1 MQKYMA
7 IPPDR
12 VPVRV
17 VAALAL
23 CLGGSAGAQASD
35 NANTEQAQV
44 REISIRAE
52 QYAFAPN
59 EIEVTQGE
67 TIRLTLEAVDV
78 PHGIAIADLGV
89 NVVARPGEA
98 PAVVEFDV
106 DTPGRFLFTCAV
118 FCGTGHGRMRGVLT
132 VAPSSSGAP
141 GDGPDRVDDL
151 AVDLFEPDFNLSTLP
166 TTLRLPHRSLAFR
179 LTHRFSRPLDGGPG
193 FGNFAEDFFGLD
205 STAIIGLELRYGL
218 APGAQV
224 GIYRNNDRNTQI
236 FGRYNILW
244 QGNEHGIGLDAYL
257 SFEGAN
263 NLRDEH
269 SPAVGLVL
277 SKRLGE
283 RVAIYAEPIWVG
295 NTNKPFLLHPEP
307 GFVSADDDSML
318 LGLGTRIRALD
329 TVYLVAEYVPRV
341 SGFSNGDD
349 QISFGLEKR
358 AGGHL
363 FQVNVSN
370 GLGNT
375 PAQIAGG
382 ADLDN
387 WFLGFN
393 ITRKFF

>member
-1 MQKYMA
+1 MRKQMV

-12 VPVRV
+12 ILVRLA
-17 VAALAL
+17 AALAL
-23 CLGGSAGAQASD
+23 CLGGSAGAQASND
-35 NANTEQAQV
+35 ATTEQTEV
-44 REISIRAE
+44 REIVIRAE
-52 QYAFAPN
+52 QYSFTPS

-67 TIRLTLEAVDV
+67 TIRLTIEAVDV

-89 NVVARPGEA
+89 NVVARPGGE
-98 PAVVEFDV
+98 PAVVEFDA
-106 DTPGRFLFTCAV
+106 DTPGRFQFTCAV
-118 FCGTGHGRMRGVLT
+118 FCGTGHDSMRGVLT
-132 VAPSSSGAP
+132 VVPSSGRAP
-141 GDGPDRVDDL
+141 GEGPDRVDDL
-151 AVDLFEPDFNLSTLP
+151 AVDIVEPDFNLATLP

-193 FGNFAEDFFGLD
+193 HGNFAEDFFGLD
-205 STAIIGLELRYGL
+205 STAIIGFELRYGI

-224 GIYRNNDRNTQI
+224 GIYRNNDRNTQV

-244 QGNEHGIGLDAYL
+244 QGDERGIGLDAYF
-257 SFEGAN
+257 SIEGNN

-269 SPAVGLVL
+269 SPALGVVL
-277 SKRLGE
+277 SKRLGD
-283 RVAIYAEPIWVG
+283 RAAIYFEPMWVG
-295 NTNKPFLLHPEP
+295 NTNKPLLHPEP
-307 GFVSADDDSML
+307 GFVSADDYSML

-349 QISFGLEKR
+349 QISFGIEKR

-375 PAQIAGG
+375 PAQVAGG
-382 ADLDN
+382 ADLND